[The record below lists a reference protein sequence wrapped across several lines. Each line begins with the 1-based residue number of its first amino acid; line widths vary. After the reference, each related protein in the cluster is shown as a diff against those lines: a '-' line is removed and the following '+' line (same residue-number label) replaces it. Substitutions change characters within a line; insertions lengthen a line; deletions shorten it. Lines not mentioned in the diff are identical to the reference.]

1 MSDLSEWLMGAHL
14 SWATWA
20 LHSLSLFWYEQPERF
35 AHSRSF
41 VFSDLSKLLSA
52 AHLIWAK
59 WANERMIKWA
69 MSKRANSQPW
79 FHQDCVSTVWF
90 ASGLLIYGLHSD
102 LWLASGLWI
111 FGLHQG
117 CGSLVCSRIEDLWFA
132 SGCGSMV
139 STRVADLLLAP
150 GLRINALGAV
160 DLGL

>member
-20 LHSLSLFWYEQPERF
+20 LHSLWFFWYEQPERF

-41 VFSDLSKLLSA
+41 VFSDLSKLLTA

-79 FHQDCVSTVWF
+79 
-90 ASGLLIYGLHSD
+90 SGLRIYCMVCIRIAN
-102 LWLASGLWI
+102 LWLAFESMACI
-111 FGLHQG
+111 R
-117 CGSLVCSRIEDLWFA
+117 VADLWFA
-132 SGCGSMV
+132 SG
-139 STRVADLLLAP
+139 
-150 GLRINALGAV
+150 LRIYCWHQGCGFMHGGLWIYWALELYYEQVFICAGTDCLLV
-160 DLGL
+160 